1 MNIFEC
7 DGVPAGDAR
16 EAEGCASIWSE
27 WREGELATLEV
38 DGRTLLSDYVE
49 AAIEREEVGV
59 TDAPDGERGKSLSI
73 HQQPSQPYKICRIV
87 CEKHLSRGVAI
98 KLRIVN

>member
-1 MNIFEC
+1 M
-7 DGVPAGDAR
+7 
-16 EAEGCASIWSE
+16 S
-27 WREGELATLEV
+27 ELATLEV
-38 DGRTLLSDYVE
+38 DGRTDGPFYPITSKLRLRE
-49 AAIEREEVGV
+49 RGKEREEVGV
-59 TDAPDGERGKSLSI
+59 TDAPDGERGKSVSI